1 MIAFN
6 IALIKVNLLSLGFN
20 LSDLGSIMR
29 GTIAP
34 AKFLFDLRDNFHSL
48 DTLVILD
55 YSNSTFLTP
64 RTMA

>member
-6 IALIKVNLLSLGFN
+6 IALIKVILLN

>member
-6 IALIKVNLLSLGFN
+6 IALIKVICLSLGFN

-48 DTLVILD
+48 DLD
-55 YSNSTFLTP
+55 RKP
-64 RTMA
+64 